1 MLLGANGMY
10 GRFGGGRIS
19 PKKRGGREMRPR
31 KAIKPSQL
39 RLDAES
45 LSLPTRLIHLQDLDW
60 ISCYQQQ
67 LRTENKSE
75 NTRRNYMCHLRSL
88 IETTLPGEL
97 VLSQHDYDF
106 MTVVELAS
114 RMEPLNGRIDHW
126 SHSQAELR
134 PTTFNTKLAAAKH
147 LLKWIGHIWPDHI
160 GRVKTGKRLP
170 RVLSRSELSMV
181 LEASRLS
188 ENAVASIVVVM
199 LLDTGMRV
207 SEICNLDIGD
217 IDFADSSARVRGG
230 KGDKDRLVLFTDR
243 TLDRIKAW
251 LPVRNERAAAN
262 ELAFL
267 LNTRCRRLQP
277 RGVQRLM
284 DDLAVEASIPKG
296 KLTPHVLRHNFATGL
311 LERGADLVSIQ
322 RLLGHSSIA
331 TTRNYLDISDQ
342 TLREVYHRAQATRK
356 TIEAEA
362 AQQQHDVE
370 ELIETTP
377 STSSLGI

>member
-1 MLLGANGMY
+1 
-10 GRFGGGRIS
+10 
-19 PKKRGGREMRPR
+19 
-31 KAIKPSQL
+31 
-39 RLDAES
+39 
-45 LSLPTRLIHLQDLDW
+45 
-60 ISCYQQQ
+60 
-67 LRTENKSE
+67 
-75 NTRRNYMCHLRSL
+75 MCHLRSL
-88 IETTLPGEL
+88 IETALPGEK

-106 MTVVELAS
+106 MTILELAS
-114 RMEPLNGRIDHW
+114 RMEPLNGRIDRW
-126 SHSQAELR
+126 SHSQADLR
-134 PTTFNTKLAAAKH
+134 PTTFNAKLAAAKH
-147 LLKWIGHIWPDHI
+147 LLKWIGQIWPDHI

-207 SEICNLDIGD
+207 SEICNLDLGD
-217 IDFADSSARVRGG
+217 IDFADGSARVREG

-243 TLDRIKAW
+243 TLERIKAW
-251 LPVRNERAAAN
+251 LPVRNERAATD

-331 TTRNYLDISDQ
+331 TTRNYLEISDQ

>member
-1 MLLGANGMY
+1 
-10 GRFGGGRIS
+10 
-19 PKKRGGREMRPR
+19 
-31 KAIKPSQL
+31 
-39 RLDAES
+39 
-45 LSLPTRLIHLQDLDW
+45 
-60 ISCYQQQ
+60 
-67 LRTENKSE
+67 
-75 NTRRNYMCHLRSL
+75 
-88 IETTLPGEL
+88 
-97 VLSQHDYDF
+97 
-106 MTVVELAS
+106 
-114 RMEPLNGRIDHW
+114 
-126 SHSQAELR
+126 
-134 PTTFNTKLAAAKH
+134 
-147 LLKWIGHIWPDHI
+147 
-160 GRVKTGKRLP
+160 
-170 RVLSRSELSMV
+170 MV

-217 IDFADSSARVRGG
+217 IDFADGSARVREG

-243 TLDRIKAW
+243 TLERIKAW
-251 LPVRNERAAAN
+251 LPVRNERAAKD

-284 DDLAVEASIPKG
+284 DYLAVEASIPKG

-331 TTRNYLDISDQ
+331 TTRNYLEISDQ